1 MFGLSGICVGEQ
13 TELPKSFTSKESAA
27 QYRRGGKKGKK
38 KRNHNNFSAMC
49 IHQIL
54 FFSCPWYV
62 LNISFLFLTVQRCE
76 WTWAAVFCV
85 ISYSL
90 TLAFPQN
97 TRREVSLVL
106 SWSVFWHYCT
116 GGSIS
121 RCQDDN
127 TESIHSRLRSLSFQ
141 ISRAAL
147 HLQQNSCHITSLDYV
162 WLTRNGICMNS

>member
-1 MFGLSGICVGEQ
+1 MSRLNCQRALRVMEVQHSMEEGKKEKKSQQLLSNVHSSNSLLFMSMVC
-13 TELPKSFTSKESAA
+13 A
-27 QYRRGGKKGKK
+27 QY
-38 KRNHNNFSAMC
+38 
-49 IHQIL
+49 
-54 FFSCPWYV
+54 FFSFFKLCRDV
-62 LNISFLFLTVQRCE
+62 SE
-76 WTWAAVFCV
+76 HE
-85 ISYSL
+85 
-90 TLAFPQN
+90 N

-127 TESIHSRLRSLSFQ
+127 TESIHSRLRGLSFQ